1 MLTYLLYTACA
12 TALAAL
18 ICVTAVF
25 ASEIDMKNMSTRLSI
40 LLACLLVVGGA
51 ASIGFR
57 QAVADKAWT
66 RRNIDIEEAQKS
78 LANADFSLSCLPDG
92 SVPDTR
98 GSVADVSPC
107 AERGSLRIVRSAT
120 NGRYRYFPGR
130 GKRQPETAQG
140 YLGLPAARGHERRP
154 DEPRGD
160 HDVRRASTTHEIAV
174 QADRLR
180 VETP

>member
-120 NGRYRYFPGR
+120 NGRYRYFRVAANGSLKPL
-130 GKRQPETAQG
+130 KAISDYPLLVATNEDLMNPEEIMTF
-140 YLGLPAARGHERRP
+140 AAPPRP
-154 DEPRGD
+154 TR
-160 HDVRRASTTHEIAV
+160 
-174 QADRLR
+174 
-180 VETP
+180 